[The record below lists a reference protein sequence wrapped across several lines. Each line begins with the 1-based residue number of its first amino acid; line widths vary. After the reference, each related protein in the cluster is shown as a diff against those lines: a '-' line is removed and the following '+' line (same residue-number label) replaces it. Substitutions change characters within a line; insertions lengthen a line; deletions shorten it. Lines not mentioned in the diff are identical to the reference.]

1 MKAPWDSFWS
11 LESYWRCVA
20 LAYAVFVVLLTVMIW
35 RVRISML
42 FLAAL
47 VAADLRHARGGASL
61 YVATRRR
68 FKLEIGIGG
77 SLTSIDPAGRISVV
91 LHQK

>member
-1 MKAPWDSFWS
+1 
-11 LESYWRCVA
+11 
-20 LAYAVFVVLLTVMIW
+20 
-35 RVRISML
+35 ML

-47 VAADLRHARGGASL
+47 VAADLCHARGGASL